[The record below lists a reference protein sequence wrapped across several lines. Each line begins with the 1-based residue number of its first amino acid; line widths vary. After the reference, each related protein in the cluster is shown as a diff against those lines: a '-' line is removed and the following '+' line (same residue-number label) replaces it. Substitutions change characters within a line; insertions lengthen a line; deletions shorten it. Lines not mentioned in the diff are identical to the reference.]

1 MVCRGTPGEMTM
13 LNLYVLNAVILAGA
27 AQTPA
32 TSPQSAADIVV
43 IDGKKDPSQ
52 IPEWLVWQQGFT
64 VLAGWRGKD
73 SGFNHDL
80 REALSKEEF
89 DALEREAVAQDDRA
103 EQATKEAEPLRAL
116 YDRRDPN
123 DRRLS
128 ATLDEKMYEVNLKYR
143 RAILEARNRV
153 LEALRPESQSVVLSW
168 IGDIRA
174 DIVSR
179 VPKGELAR
187 WRAPE

>member
-1 MVCRGTPGEMTM
+1 MVCRRTIGEMTM
-13 LNLYVLNAVILAGA
+13 LHLCVLSAVILAGA
-27 AQTPA
+27 ARTPA
-32 TSPQSAADIVV
+32 IPPQAAADIVV

-52 IPEWLVWQQGFT
+52 LPEWLVWQQGFT
-64 VLAGWRGKD
+64 ILAGWRGKD
-73 SGFNHDL
+73 SGFNHEL

-89 DALEREAVAQDDRA
+89 DVLEREALAQGHRT

-116 YDRRDPN
+116 YDTRDPN
-123 DRRLS
+123 DQQLA

-153 LEALRPESQSVVLSW
+153 LEALRPESQSVLLSW
-168 IGDIRA
+168 IGDIRT